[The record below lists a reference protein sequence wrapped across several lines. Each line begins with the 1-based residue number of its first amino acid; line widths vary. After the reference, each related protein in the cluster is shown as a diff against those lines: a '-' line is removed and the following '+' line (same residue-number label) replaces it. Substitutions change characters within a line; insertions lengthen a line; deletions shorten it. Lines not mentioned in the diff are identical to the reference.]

1 MSSWYELD
9 IAVNILKNFD
19 LTVMQCSSI
28 YPCPP
33 TKVGLN
39 ILGEMRERYGTRIGF
54 SDHTD
59 GFSASIASVVLGATV
74 IEKHFSFS
82 KFMYGSDALHSMEPN
97 QFKQF
102 CSEIYNVS
110 LMHNNLIDKNE
121 MSDYLDM
128 KKIFEKSIVSKTK
141 IEKMLRTFEICI
153 KTWQWYSS
161 G

>member
-9 IAVNILKNFD
+9 IAVKILKNCD

-74 IEKHFSFS
+74 IEKHFSFQS
-82 KFMYGSDALHSMEPN
+82 LCMVVTPSTQWN
-97 QFKQF
+97 QI
-102 CSEIYNVS
+102 SS
-110 LMHNNLIDKNE
+110 NNSVLKYI
-121 MSDYLDM
+121 M
-128 KKIFEKSIVSKTK
+128 FH
-141 IEKMLRTFEICI
+141 
-153 KTWQWYSS
+153 
-161 G
+161 